1 MSNRQ
6 EERLDRRDFMIASI
20 ATVGA
25 SAALVADADSANAQ
39 DSAPSSVSPA
49 SNAPS
54 ATIYT
59 GDTIQGKKVVSA
71 LDVNDLE
78 PGKKH
83 LLYFQGVQMPTGQHW
98 YVSVTVAKGA
108 KPGRRVILVSGV
120 HGDEMSSVHTVQTVM
135 NQLDPREMSGTVMA
149 VADVSRSAMEG
160 MQRRWPNQGRGIDLI
175 DMNREWPGNENGA
188 TAPSRHAGLLF
199 NRLLR
204 PNADFAIDFH
214 TGTTGFEVTAF
225 NVAGMD
231 VPEVKATVELYP
243 VGQIFDNH
251 VYPGVLHNAFMD
263 VGVPAF
269 TPEIGSARV
278 LNLEMISLFVE
289 GTMNVLKHHGI
300 LAGPL
305 GRTGRDV
312 GVFVGNSALPVLATQ
327 GGLVEHLVKLNDKV
341 EAGQKVAIQ
350 RNSFGEVVAEYTSSV
365 AGEVTGQRSDAMS
378 EPGRIRPIVSSGLVW
393 KLDRCRNGCSVRSLK
408 LICR

>member
-1 MSNRQ
+1 MFDDQGRDSINR
-6 EERLDRRDFMIASI
+6 RHFMVTAI
-20 ATVGA
+20 GA
-25 SAALVADADSANAQ
+25 SAALAASTD
-39 DSAPSSVSPA
+39 PA
-49 SNAPS
+49 STQA
-54 ATIYT
+54 ATASRGTTFT
-59 GDTIQGKKVVSA
+59 GDTIDGKKIVSA
-71 LDVNDLE
+71 LDINDLE

-83 LLYFQGVQMPTGQHW
+83 LLYFQGVETPTGQHW

-108 KPGRRVILVSGV
+108 KPGKRGVLTSGV

-135 NQLDPREMSGTVMA
+135 RQLDPAQMSGAVMA
-149 VADVSRSAMEG
+149 VTDVSRPALES

-225 NVAGMD
+225 NIGGMD
-231 VPEVKATVELYP
+231 VPEVKAMVELYP

-263 VGVPAF
+263 VGIPSF
-269 TPEIGSARV
+269 TPEIGAARV
-278 LNLEMISLFVE
+278 LDSEMISLFVE

-300 LAGPL
+300 VAGPM
-305 GRTGRDV
+305 GRTGKDAI
-312 GVFVGNSALPVLATQ
+312 VFVGNSAYPILATA

-341 EAGQKVAIQ
+341 EVGQKVAIQ
-350 RNSFGEVVAEYTSSV
+350 RDSFGEVVAEYTSGV
-365 AGEVTGQRSDAMS
+365 AGEITGQRSDAMS
-378 EPGRIRPIVSSGLVW
+378 EPGNPLVFI
-393 KLDRCRNGCSVRSLK
+393 LFNQPGPEDVQVYPE
-408 LICR
+408 

>member
-1 MSNRQ
+1 MSNRPD
-6 EERLDRRDFMIASI
+6 ERLDRRDFMIASVTT
-20 ATVGA
+20 AGA
-25 SAALVADADSANAQ
+25 SAALAMTAGVANAQ
-39 DSAPSSVSPA
+39 SVAP
-49 SNAPS
+49 PS
-54 ATIYT
+54 ANPVSGTVYT

-71 LDVNDLE
+71 LDVNDLQ

-83 LLYFQGVQMPTGQHW
+83 FLYFQGVEMPTGQRW

-108 KPGRRVILVSGV
+108 KPGKRAILVSGV

-135 NQLDPREMSGTVMA
+135 NQLDPREMSGAVMA
-149 VADVSRSAMEG
+149 VTDVSRPAMEG

-175 DMNREWPGNENGA
+175 DMNREWPGNENGT

-225 NVAGMD
+225 NIGGMD
-231 VPEVKATVELYP
+231 VPEVRAMVELYP

-263 VGVPAF
+263 VGIPAF
-269 TPEIGSARV
+269 TPEIGAARV

-305 GRTGRDV
+305 GRTGKDV
-312 GVFVGNSALPVLATQ
+312 GVFIGNSALPILATQ

-378 EPGRIRPIVSSGLVW
+378 EPG
-393 KLDRCRNGCSVRSLK
+393 NSLAFILFHK
-408 LICR
+408 ATPDGGETYPE